1 MQGRILPI
9 SFDKETPLDSSRR
22 VAFPNTFDEKSA
34 VKLKA
39 TIKRIMEEEHKT
51 RHSRQRGPGSGDQ
64 QSENPIGPENSFRDR
79 FTRLIR
85 ICR

>member
-1 MQGRILPI
+1 M
-9 SFDKETPLDSSRR
+9 
-22 VAFPNTFDEKSA
+22 
-34 VKLKA
+34 
-39 TIKRIMEEEHKT
+39 IKRIMEEEHKT